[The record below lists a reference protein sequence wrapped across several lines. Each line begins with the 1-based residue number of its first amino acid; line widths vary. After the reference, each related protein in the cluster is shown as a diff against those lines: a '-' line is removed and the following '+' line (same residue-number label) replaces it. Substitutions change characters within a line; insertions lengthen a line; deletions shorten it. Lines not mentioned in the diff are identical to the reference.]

1 MEILVNVVCGYVVDE
16 VGKFVRQ
23 CVENIVSFS
32 SKIENLRQEME
43 KITKLRDD
51 IKGKVKKD
59 EGEGYK
65 PKPDVIKWI
74 EDVSELENEW
84 ETMQENIAAA
94 KTLIYRCCPNCGLRS
109 EVWTQAQ
116 NSIQV
121 KLCSLKNDGESFGS
135 NLMEENYRMEKV
147 EHLPGPSTNDQPA
160 ARRNLH
166 KILQH
171 LENDEVGIIGV
182 WGAGGIGKTT
192 LVKNLNNELKQIDV
206 SIRSKLSFGVVIWVT
221 VPKPP
226 IDIRKVQAQIAD
238 RLNIKVNTDQGSE
251 ESNAS
256 KIYQRLKQEKS
267 VLVILDDVWEA
278 IDLDDVGV
286 PQPKDHAGSKVII
299 TSRFLDVCNQMK
311 IDTEMKV
318 YTLDENESWAL
329 FIKNVGDVANRMDI
343 EPLAMEI
350 ARECDGLPLAITV
363 IGASMRG
370 KKRVEQW
377 KDALESL
384 RKSEPN
390 ATYVRDKVYKVIKWS
405 YDSLEQRGHDIQSC
419 FLYCSLYPAFIQTN
433 DLIHCWWAEG
443 FLGEH
448 DTYEKVCNRGITII
462 EELKNGCLLEKDG
475 MDSSVKMHDVV
486 RDVAIWIDKS
496 ISQNAKRMSSIC
508 NKIEHL
514 PDNLTE
520 GPETTTLLLQ
530 ENTSLMKIPDEFFL
544 SFPVLRVLNLSGT
557 GITALPCS
565 INKLRQLHALILQ
578 NCRMLKG
585 LPSIGNLCNLQL
597 LDCDNTELC
606 YLPEGMDKLTN
617 LRLLNM
623 PVDELK
629 CSIDLGV
636 FNKLQRLELL
646 HLPIIQRCVVGATS
660 FDKIS
665 HLPNLTSL
673 LIYLDR
679 STISILESDQTWMK
693 RLKSFH
699 ITVGNTNTHEVGF
712 NKSTRAIC
720 LSGFDIFN
728 NKVWLS
734 SMLQFASYLY
744 LELCMGL
751 TEFFQNNSFDGLKSL
766 DIRCCSCDFG
776 PSIEGSGQF
785 DDPLPNLKY
794 LSFYFV
800 DHLKSVSDL
809 GHFLGLRFSKLR
821 KLHISHC
828 RTLTCLF
835 NVGGAFSVPRHLEE
849 ISLSHCDNLTE
860 LLAQFGSSQ
869 TTFIS
874 SEIPRVRKLRLCNLY
889 ALRTFGEPESMWE
902 HLEELEVIG
911 CYRIRKLPLSI
922 QTSNNIK
929 LIKGSSQWRSQL
941 EWVHDNFKS
950 NLEHCF
956 TDI

>member
-1 MEILVNVVCGYVVDE
+1 METLT
-16 VGKFVRQ
+16 
-23 CVENIVSFS
+23 
-32 SKIENLRQEME
+32 NLR
-43 KITKLRDD
+43 DA
-51 IKGKVKKD
+51 IKEQVEIAK
-59 EGEGYK
+59 GEGYK
-65 PKPDVIKWI
+65 PKSDVNKWI
-74 EDVSELENEW
+74 EDVRKLENEW

-94 KTLIYRCCPNCGLRS
+94 KTLTCRCCPNCSLRS

-121 KLCSLKNDGESFGS
+121 KLCSLKNGRESFGS

-147 EHLPGPSTNDQPA
+147 EHLPGPSIKDQLA
-160 ARRNLH
+160 ARKNLD
-166 KILQH
+166 KILEH

-226 IDIRKVQAQIAD
+226 IDIRKVQAQIVS
-238 RLNIKVNTDQGSE
+238 RLNLEVDNEGSE
-251 ESNAS
+251 INIAS
-256 KIYQRLKQEKS
+256 KIYQRLHEQEKS
-267 VLVILDDVWEA
+267 FLVILDDVWEA
-278 IDLDDVGV
+278 IDLDNVGV

-318 YTLDENESWAL
+318 YTLKENESWAL
-329 FIKNVGDVANRMDI
+329 FIKNVGDVANQKDI
-343 EPLAMEI
+343 QPLAMEI

-370 KKRVEQW
+370 KNMAEQW

-405 YDSLEQRGHDIQSC
+405 YDSLEQRGNGIQSC

-448 DTYEKVCNRGITII
+448 DTYEKAYNRGITII
-462 EELKNGCLLEKDG
+462 EELKNVCLLEKDG
-475 MDSSVKMHDVV
+475 MDSWVKMHDVV
-486 RDVAIWIDKS
+486 RDVAVWIDKS
-496 ISQNAKRMSSIC
+496 ISHNVKRMSFIC

-514 PDNLTE
+514 TDNLTE
-520 GPETTTLLLQ
+520 CPETTTLLLQ
-530 ENTSLMKIPDEFFL
+530 ENTSLVKIPDKFFL
-544 SFPVLRVLNLSGT
+544 SFPVLRVLNLSYT
-557 GITALPCS
+557 GIRALPCS
-565 INKLRQLHALILQ
+565 INKLRQLYALILQ
-578 NCRMLKG
+578 NCRMLKE

-597 LDCDNTELC
+597 LDCDNTKLC

-617 LRLLNM
+617 LRQLNI

-629 CSIDLGV
+629 WSIDLGV
-636 FNKLQRLELL
+636 FHELQRLELL
-646 HLPIIQRCVVGATS
+646 HLPIIHRCVVGAAS
-660 FDKIS
+660 FDEIS

-679 STISILESDQTWMK
+679 STISILKSDQTWMK
-693 RLKSFH
+693 RLKRFH
-699 ITVGNTNTHEVGF
+699 ITVGNTTTHEVRF
-712 NKSTRAIC
+712 NKSTRDIC

-751 TEFFQNNSFDGLKSL
+751 TEFIRSNSFDGLKSL
-766 DIRCCSCDFG
+766 DISCCSCDFG
-776 PSIEGSGQF
+776 PSIERSGQF

-794 LSFYFV
+794 LTFYFV
-800 DHLKSVSDL
+800 DHLNSVSDL
-809 GHFLGLRFSKLR
+809 SHFLGLRFSKLR
-821 KLHISHC
+821 KLDISHC
-828 RTLTCLF
+828 RNLTCLF

-849 ISLSHCDNLTE
+849 ISLSNCDNLTE

-869 TTFIS
+869 TTFVS

-911 CYRIRKLPLSI
+911 CYGIRKLPHSI

-929 LIKGSSQWRSQL
+929 LTTGESRWWSRL
-941 EWVHDNFKS
+941 EWDDDNFKS
-950 NLEHCF
+950 NLENRF
-956 TDI
+956 TEIQR